1 MKDIRMKIGVV
12 ATNALLASP
21 LYPCAFMF
29 YPSSVA
35 RILFVCL
42 GNICRSPMAEAI
54 LVHRVRELNLASQ
67 IEIDSAGTGDW
78 HIGDAPHEGTL
89 GILKTNGIEHPMK
102 ARQIIASDLD
112 EFDYLIV
119 MDDKNERDVRAMPT
133 GRAHIARLLD
143 YLPAAKD
150 KNVPDPYFTGDF
162 DAVYQ
167 MVSAACDNLLA
178 EVRREQKI

>member
-1 MKDIRMKIGVV
+1 M
-12 ATNALLASP
+12 
-21 LYPCAFMF
+21 LYPF
-29 YPSSVA
+29 PVI

-54 LVHRVRELNLASQ
+54 LVHRVRALDLEDQ
-67 IEIDSAGTGDW
+67 VEIDSAGTGDW
-78 HIGDAPHEGTL
+78 HIGDPPHAGTL
-89 GILKTNGIEHPMK
+89 QILKTNGIEHPMR
-102 ARQIIASDLD
+102 ARQIVAEDLS

-119 MDDKNERDVRAMPT
+119 MDDKNERDVRALAT

-143 YLPAAKD
+143 YLPAMEN

-167 MVSAACDNLLA
+167 MLDAACENLLA
-178 EVRREQKI
+178 QVRRERGI